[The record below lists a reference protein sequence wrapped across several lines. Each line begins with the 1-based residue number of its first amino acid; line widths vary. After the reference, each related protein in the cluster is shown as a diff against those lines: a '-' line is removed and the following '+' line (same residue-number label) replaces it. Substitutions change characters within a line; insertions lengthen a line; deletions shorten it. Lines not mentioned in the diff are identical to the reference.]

1 MVLQG
6 IRERFDQPGYQIYC
20 KLECLLLKAAQ
31 NVDHSDELRFVLE
44 HYSNDFKSDLLKL
57 HLDLF
62 TANFGTPDIDRTSIT
77 LQDVI
82 TYAKTL
88 TEAQKDLMSE
98 VCLLL
103 KLILVMPATNAVSER
118 SFSALRR
125 IKTFLRT
132 TMAQCRLNNL
142 MVLNIH
148 KDHCE
153 QLDLI
158 DVANTF
164 VAGSEHTLSLF
175 GRFLHE

>member
-1 MVLQG
+1 MLT
-6 IRERFDQPGYQIYC
+6 
-20 KLECLLLKAAQ
+20 
-31 NVDHSDELRFVLE
+31 NSDELRFVLE
-44 HYSNDFKSDLLKL
+44 HYSNDFKSDLLKV

-62 TANFGTPDIDRTSIT
+62 TANFETPDIDRTSIT

-82 TYAKTL
+82 TYGKTL

-132 TMAQCRLNNL
+132 TMTQC
-142 MVLNIH
+142 
-148 KDHCE
+148 
-153 QLDLI
+153 
-158 DVANTF
+158 
-164 VAGSEHTLSLF
+164 
-175 GRFLHE
+175 

>member
-44 HYSNDFKSDLLKL
+44 HYSNDFKSDLLKV

-62 TANFGTPDIDRTSIT
+62 TANFETPDIDRTSIT

-82 TYAKTL
+82 TYGKTL

-132 TMAQCRLNNL
+132 TMTQC
-142 MVLNIH
+142 
-148 KDHCE
+148 
-153 QLDLI
+153 
-158 DVANTF
+158 
-164 VAGSEHTLSLF
+164 
-175 GRFLHE
+175 